1 MPSMP
6 YTLSS
11 TPTFPCQQISPI
23 SSVYTL
29 ENLDMTWHVQVDTNA
44 SDSNIKE
51 RSQDEKKM
59 KKNEEKVQPLQV
71 GSVPTGGP

>member
-1 MPSMP
+1 
-6 YTLSS
+6 
-11 TPTFPCQQISPI
+11 
-23 SSVYTL
+23 
-29 ENLDMTWHVQVDTNA
+29 MTWHVQVDTNA

-71 GSVPTGGP
+71 GSVPTGATSGGP